1 MLRGLGAAGAV
12 AAFPTIVPS
21 SVFGKAAPSN
31 RINVGMVGMG
41 RQALHANLKPF
52 LYSDDARVVAV
63 CDVDKW
69 RLDRAKSEVDKHYK
83 TGGCQATADW
93 REVVGRDDIDAIMNS
108 TPDHWHVPISLAA
121 VRRGKHVSCEK
132 PLTLSIAEGREL
144 ADAVRK
150 HDVTFRTDS
159 ECRSNSYMHKL
170 AELVRNGYVGRIK
183 RIEVGVPTGDI
194 AGGKADPMPVPAEL
208 DYDMWTGPAPM
219 KPYTL
224 DRVHTPHSYARPGWM
239 RCRET
244 CEGMVTNW
252 GTHTI
257 DVAQL
262 LHNSEYTGPVSV
274 EGTGQYPAPGSGIW
288 GVLLSFRIQY
298 RYADGVVLD
307 YHTDK
312 GAFIRVEGDEGWI
325 HAPWLGGQ
333 MTASD
338 RKILTAKL
346 TDGDIRLPLRQDKED
361 FLYGIKN
368 SAPTMADA
376 EIGHRTCSMCQIG
389 HIAIQSGRK
398 LAWNP
403 QIERFAGDDEANQML
418 QKSYRDP
425 WGLDI
430 KINRPRSRART
441 CAASGN
447 GRECSRP
454 AAPESF
460 WYSRCRPRTPR
471 NTCFQAALVQVEQRL
486 TGHSSA

>member
-1 MLRGLGAAGAV
+1 
-12 AAFPTIVPS
+12 
-21 SVFGKAAPSN
+21 
-31 RINVGMVGMG
+31 MVGMG
-41 RQALHANLKPF
+41 RQALYANLKPF
-52 LYSDDARVVAV
+52 LFSDDAKVLAV

-69 RLDRAKSEVDKHYK
+69 RLDKAKAEVDKHYK
-83 TGGCQATADW
+83 TSDCQATTDW

-108 TPDHWHVPISLAA
+108 TPDHWHVPISLVA

-132 PLTLSIAEGREL
+132 PLTLSIAEGRAL
-144 ADAVRK
+144 ADAVKK
-150 HDVTFRTDS
+150 HGVTFRTDS
-159 ECRSNSYMHKL
+159 ECRSNSYMHKV

-183 RIEVGVPTGDI
+183 RIEVGVPTGDV
-194 AGGKADPMPVPAEL
+194 AGGKADPMPVPPEL
-208 DYDMWTGPAPM
+208 DYDMWTGPAQM

-224 DRVHTPHSYARPGWM
+224 DRVHTPRSYARPGWM

-262 LHNSEYTGPVSV
+262 LHDTERTGPVSV

-288 GVLLSFRIQY
+288 GVLLNFQIQY

-338 RKILTAKL
+338 RKILTTKL
-346 TDGDIRLPLRQDKED
+346 KDSDIRLPQRQDKED

-368 SAPTMADA
+368 NAATMADA

-389 HIAIQSGRK
+389 HIAIQRGRK

-403 QIERFAGDDEANQML
+403 RTERFAGDEKANQML
-418 QKSYRDP
+418 HKSYRDP
-425 WGLDI
+425 WNLDI
-430 KINRPRSRART
+430 KLRQVRS
-441 CAASGN
+441 
-447 GRECSRP
+447 
-454 AAPESF
+454 
-460 WYSRCRPRTPR
+460 
-471 NTCFQAALVQVEQRL
+471 
-486 TGHSSA
+486 